1 MTHGGFPWRNGKPSE
16 IVDLSVNLNPLG
28 VPEAVKELVEEAVKK
43 EVYRYYPQ
51 IDYLCLKENI
61 AEILDVNP
69 SLIEVYNGVSE
80 FLSYLPNDYSCPQPN
95 YSEYPCRSSYMA
107 KENDTSFSYYLKGDK
122 VITSYP
128 VNPTGS
134 TIDEKEILDFL
145 ESKRELILDE
155 SFIDMSDLKS
165 FRRLVEEY
173 EELTVISS
181 FTKSLSIPG
190 LRIGFSISRKK
201 VRLPPWRVNSI
212 ASYVFSN
219 VDPKEI
225 RKFLYKSKNEVK
237 RLLEEF
243 RRKIKAKTYESH
255 APFVLVE
262 LPVPTVEINK
272 TLESYGYHIREPNG
286 FIGLRETHARI
297 SVREES
303 LKLADI
309 INSISPKTFK
319 LND

>member
-1 MTHGGFPWRNGKPSE
+1 MIHGGFPWHDGKPSE

-28 VPEAVKELVEEAVKK
+28 VPKAVKELVEEAVKK
-43 EVYRYYPQ
+43 EVYKYYPQ
-51 IDYLCLKENI
+51 IDYSCLKENI
-61 AEILDVNP
+61 GEILDVDP

-80 FLSYLPNDYSCPQPN
+80 FLSYLPHEYSCPQPN
-95 YSEYPCRSSYMA
+95 YSEYPCMHSYTV
-107 KENDTSFSYYLKGDK
+107 KENDNSFSYYLKGNK

-134 TIDEKEILDFL
+134 SIQEDEILGFL

-155 SFIDMSDLKS
+155 SFVDMSDLKS
-165 FRRLVEEY
+165 FRSLAEEY
-173 EELTVISS
+173 EGLTVLSS

-201 VRLPPWRVNSI
+201 THVTPWRVNSI

-219 VDPKEI
+219 VDPREI
-225 RKFLYKSKNEVK
+225 RKFLDQSKQEVK
-237 RLLEEF
+237 RIMEEF
-243 RRKIKAKTYESH
+243 RRRTKVKTYESH

-262 LPVPTVEINK
+262 LPMPAYKLNEILK
-272 TLESYGYHIREPNG
+272 EYGYHIREPKG

-297 SVREES
+297 SLREES
-303 LKLADI
+303 IKLADI